1 MHRQAETSHASQDLF
16 RVLARRK
23 VFNTKITAFLFVRQE
38 LGELT
43 SKERLGISFHTEEC
57 RDLPYTRQIKLLK
70 NKSSKT

>member
-1 MHRQAETSHASQDLF
+1 MQAKDLF

-23 VFNTKITAFLFVRQE
+23 VFNTKITSFLFVRQE

-57 RDLPYTRQIKLLK
+57 RDLPYT
-70 NKSSKT
+70 